1 MLECKQSKCSI
12 VINKS
17 RWIRKV
23 MKWYSGYSILRSRL
37 EWLKLVHLNI
47 LDCKQ
52 RCTGSDKYVTVMLQ
66 VWHVTVTP
74 LNLRKCDKEV
84 TGTPL
89 SRKNVTS
96 QWQWASDTE
105 LWQNSDIYVT
115 GVKVTMTLQNLKTC
129 DKLVNN
135 NSWFA
140 LEFF

>member
-74 LNLRKCDKEV
+74 LNLRKCEKEV

-96 QWQWASDTE
+96 HWQWASDKIVTFMSQVWKWHAVIN
-105 LWQNSDIYVT
+105 WQECDILAAET
-115 GVKVTMTLQNLKTC
+115 N
-129 DKLVNN
+129 
-135 NSWFA
+135 
-140 LEFF
+140 